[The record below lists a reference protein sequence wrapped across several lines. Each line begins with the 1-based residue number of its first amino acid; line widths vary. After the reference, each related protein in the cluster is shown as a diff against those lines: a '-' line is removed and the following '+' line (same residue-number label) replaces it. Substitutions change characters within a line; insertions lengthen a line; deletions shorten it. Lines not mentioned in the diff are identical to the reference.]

1 MAIDED
7 RLQALL
13 AHPSESLQVEL
24 KTWIDPGTDE
34 GAAKL
39 IKSIFAIR
47 NRNGGFLVMGFN
59 NETKSAD
66 AYSFEDDVERV
77 FHVDAIQGLVS
88 RFASVPFDIEVAI
101 RSKDEQRHPIIVIPE
116 GTRVPTVAKRDLV
129 AKGGKKLIAEGEIYF
144 RTLRSNGTP
153 SSARLQPGDAEELVE
168 ICFEN
173 READIGRF
181 LRRHLGG
188 VDAGSISSLLEG
200 EKKTPI
206 RELAFKALAE
216 GEARFSAEVKR
227 RKLEA
232 TYSTVAGA
240 LTMHVALVVEP
251 ANPDAVPTQEFM
263 NRVAAANP
271 QFTGWP
277 VWLDSRGFHEMADRA
292 FVSDGAWQ
300 SLVVDLG
307 GSWSQHFEF
316 LLFDPRGNFHLRRV
330 MQDDLTDK
338 VDPGTALDVLLML
351 YRVAEVIAVGL
362 SIVRALGWNE
372 QARIGFAFRWTG
384 LEERKLSGWVNAL
397 RWVGGRGTSH
407 TNSAESYVEMPL
419 DTPQSAIAPFVQAAT
434 LPLFVNFDG
443 YEPSFNLV
451 EKATQDLLERK
462 I

>member
-1 MAIDED
+1 MATDED

-24 KTWIDPGTDE
+24 KTWIDPRTDV

-39 IKSIFAIR
+39 IKSIFALR
-47 NRNGGFLVMGFN
+47 NRNGGFLVIGFN
-59 NETKSAD
+59 DATTEAD
-66 AYSFEDDVERV
+66 AYPFAEDVERV

-88 RFASVPFDIEVAI
+88 RFASAPFDIEVQT
-101 RSKDEQRHPIIVIPE
+101 RSNGEQKHPIIVIPD
-116 GTRVPTVAKRDLV
+116 GTRVPVVAKRDLV
-129 AKGGKKLIAEGEIYF
+129 ADGGKKLIAEGEIYF

-153 SSARLQPGDAEELVE
+153 SSARLQAGDAEALVE
-168 ICFEN
+168 ICFDN

-188 VDAGSISSLLEG
+188 VDAGSIFSSF
-200 EKKTPI
+200 EKSTSL
-206 RELAFKALAE
+206 RDLAFQALAE
-216 GEARFSAEVKR
+216 GEARFSAEIKK
-227 RKLEA
+227 RKLDDTFA
-232 TYSTVAGA
+232 KIANA

-251 ANPDAVPTQEFM
+251 GKPEAAPTQEFM

-277 VWLDSRGFHEMADRA
+277 VWLDSRSFHESADRA

-316 LLFDPRGNFHLRRV
+316 LMFDPRGKFHLRRV

-338 VDPGTALDVLLML
+338 VSPGTALDVLLML

-362 SIVRALGWNE
+362 SLVRALGWNE
-372 QARIGFAFRWTG
+372 EARAGFAFRWTG
-384 LEERKLSGWVNAL
+384 LNERKLSGWVNSL
-397 RWVGGRGTSH
+397 RWVGGRGISH
-407 TNSAESYVEMPL
+407 TAKAESYVELPV
-419 DTPQSAIAPFVQAAT
+419 DTPHSAIAPFVQTAT